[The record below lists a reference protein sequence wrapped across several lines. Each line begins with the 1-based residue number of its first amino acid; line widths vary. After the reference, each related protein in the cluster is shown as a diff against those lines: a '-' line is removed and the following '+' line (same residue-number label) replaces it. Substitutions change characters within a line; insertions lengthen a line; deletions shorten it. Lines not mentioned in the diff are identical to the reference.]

1 MLCEQVVRERGQVAA
16 GRGRE
21 LVYVVLGGGSA
32 EGPSRQQ
39 PHPTPVVA
47 ITMAIRPA
55 SQCHRRRLSSRGKSF
70 CLQTYFQRFLGKQ
83 LSGLKLETYRRKQ
96 NRCGAR
102 GAYSAPAPRGYGAQ
116 LPGCRETGFSVST
129 EQLFLFF
136 LAIWFF
142 YFYLWG

>member
-1 MLCEQVVRERGQVAA
+1 MPPEEVEQQGQVF
-16 GRGRE
+16 
-21 LVYVVLGGGSA
+21 LSTDLL
-32 EGPSRQQ
+32 
-39 PHPTPVVA
+39 
-47 ITMAIRPA
+47 PA
-55 SQCHRRRLSSRGKSF
+55 FPGEWKGTQ
-70 CLQTYFQRFLGKQ
+70 Q

-116 LPGCRETGFSVST
+116 LPGCRETGFSVSI

-142 YFYLWG
+142 YLWG